1 VLEDTGRNGFGDDL
15 IKDDKVMRKYK
26 KEDILFDEVQ
36 NEAFSNLYSVE
47 KRRLAENGVNTILPT
62 YFKTTYISNI

>member
-47 KRRLAENGVNTILPT
+47 KRRLAEGGVNTILPT

>member
-1 VLEDTGRNGFGDDL
+1 MLEDTGRNGFGDDL

-47 KRRLAENGVNTILPT
+47 KRRLADSGVNTILPT

>member
-47 KRRLAENGVNTILPT
+47 KRRLADSGVNTILPT

>member
-1 VLEDTGRNGFGDDL
+1 MLEDTGRNGFGDDL

-47 KRRLAENGVNTILPT
+47 KRRLAEGGVNTILPT

>member
-1 VLEDTGRNGFGDDL
+1 MLEDTGRNGFGDDL

>member
-1 VLEDTGRNGFGDDL
+1 
-15 IKDDKVMRKYK
+15 MRKYK

-47 KRRLAENGVNTILPT
+47 KRRLAEGGVNTILPT